1 VNLVNIQAVH
11 PHKNKI
17 TIIKKEIGAISTT
30 IPTIM
35 KEDTTIEIIIEKL
48 ILEAEAEEEGQTVT
62 HLIMEEEGEEED
74 IIIMIEDSIMIEKKE
89 EKEEGVSEE
98 EETEEGEEI
107 EAEEVTE
114 EEEVD
119 SGTEIMEMIAIMGE
133 ETITAII
140 TTIAKDIQ
148 ITIITITD
156 RMIHTRVTLHFIKV
170 TTEVITIKTITSNL
184 KTITIFYSS
193 HLQLTQITIWNID

>member
-17 TIIKKEIGAISTT
+17 TIIKKEIGAISTQ

-35 KEDTTIEIIIEKL
+35 KEGTTIEIIVVNL
-48 ILEAEAEEEGQTVT
+48 ILEVEAEEEGETVT
-62 HLIMEEEGEEED
+62 HLITVEEGEEAD
-74 IIIMIEDSIMIEKKE
+74 IIIMTEDSIMIEKKE
-89 EKEEGVSEE
+89 EKEEAVSEE

-107 EAEEVTE
+107 EVEKVIE

-119 SGTEIMEMIAIMGE
+119 SGTEIMEMIAIIGE

-140 TTIAKDIQ
+140 TTIAIDIR

-156 RMIHTRVTLHFIKV
+156 RMIHTRVTLPFIKV
-170 TTEVITIKTITSNL
+170 TTEAITIKATTRYL
-184 KTITIFYSS
+184 KSITIFYSS
-193 HLQLTQITIWNID
+193 HLQLTQMTIWNID